1 MSEQQQNP
9 ETTQPEKTA
18 TPRKKGKIRRVFKWL
33 FVCVGVLLIV
43 LSITLYYLL
52 ATHSGLKTLVFRLP
66 EKAGITVKADNLQGT
81 VWRGFSAQNI
91 SVTNPQGLDIALS
104 AVKLDWQANEIWKR
118 HLHIK
123 HLQLGK
129 LYLNAF
135 PESEKKHETPPAKM
149 PDSVGLPLKITVEK
163 LSTDGVFLG
172 ENKTVLI
179 KQGALSYAYDH
190 KQHAANIDILES
202 EWGTLKGNATLINQT
217 PFALNGKIDLNG
229 TINQEVATGTIN
241 LSGSLKDLSVQSA
254 LSSASAVLNMDATV
268 SPFVENM
275 AGKAHHI
282 TVQAANINPRDFW
295 HTAPIAQTSLFLNI
309 QPNQT
314 HESLSGLLV
323 LANEKPQAVDLGGL
337 PFSAANS
344 EFDLHTD
351 GLLQLHWLSLDF
363 LNNGNINL
371 SGSIK
376 NELDLTAEIKKLTL
390 SDILSTQSKLPLD
403 GQITVTGKNDE
414 PKIAWDFTRG
424 KLVAQG
430 ELDIIKDNQGTALNL
445 KTAAFHDSQGGVADI
460 SGSLKLYEKM
470 PLDFVLNSKNFNPV
484 VFGDLSPTGKVNG
497 TAKVSGS
504 LLDTP
509 NIVAELLFKDSVVSN
524 MPLNI
529 NGKVQYADNHIA
541 PSKID
546 LRLGENKILADG
558 SLGRM
563 GDKMNVDITAPT
575 LAQFGFGFSG
585 SLKTQGF
592 IADDF
597 QHLKANLSGN
607 ANAFAY
613 RDIVKLQQL
622 NFDII
627 ASPDQTAPLKIVL
640 DGNHLT
646 VPSVNISTVKIDL
659 NGTQAAHHLTAN
671 ADLVALDKPYRA
683 DIAANGG
690 LDKAYNWHGVVSKF
704 NAYRTVEVALENPVK
719 LTAGSQL
726 VELGQAK
733 WRVFG
738 GSLNLHHFS
747 WRQKGGIKT
756 QGKADNIQLSH
767 LKNIVEMPV
776 EQNLVLAADWDL
788 QYDANAKGV
797 LNIHRQSGDVTI
809 PGKKRTVGL
818 NKFEYH
824 AQLFANKISNK
835 LVAET
840 AFGNADA
847 ALDISQTFGD
857 NILAAPISGSLKLVS
872 DDLSKI
878 KAFLPPDMD
887 LGGKLWADTAIR
899 GTVGDPLLSGS
910 LNAEKLRYIQ
920 WSTGIVVNNGTLK
933 SRFDGNRWIIDGLTF
948 LHERTGGKID
958 ITGEV
963 VRTGFQPDAHLSV
976 VFDKYPVLR
985 HPDRR
990 VTISGKSDIHYAD
1003 DKGLVLAGGLKLDE
1017 AKFDFPKASMPQ
1029 VDDDVVIMGEEHKKQ
1044 PAASMLLA
1052 IDLDLDL
1059 NDAFTF
1065 SGSGLNVVMGGKLNL
1080 NARPKEDI
1088 KLLGT
1093 VNVVSGRYKAY
1104 GQDLEIQKGQITF
1117 VGPIDNPALNIR
1129 AVRRMS
1135 PVGAGVEV
1143 TGFLAKPRA
1152 VLVAD
1157 ESMSDKDKLAWLVL
1171 GRSAASGDDAALAA
1185 AAGSMLAGSMNNKI
1199 GLFDDIGLTS
1209 RETRNSN
1216 TGEVNPAE
1224 QMVAVGKHLSNKI
1237 YLGYEYGLSS
1247 SVQAVKMVYQLS
1259 KTVQLIGRAGS
1270 DSSGGEIRYS
1280 KRFD

>member
-1 MSEQQQNP
+1 MSEQQQTP
-9 ETTQPEKTA
+9 EITQSEKTA
-18 TPRKKGKIRRVFKWL
+18 MPRKKGKIRRVFKWL

-43 LSITLYYLL
+43 FSITLYYLL
-52 ATHSGLKTLVFRLP
+52 GTHSGLKTLAFRLP
-66 EKAGITVKADNLQGT
+66 EKAGVSVTADNLQGT

-91 SVTNPQGLDIALS
+91 RIRNPQGLDIALS
-104 AVKLDWQANEIWKR
+104 DIKFDWHANQLWKR
-118 HLHIK
+118 HLKIN
-123 HLQLGK
+123 HLALGK
-129 LYLNAF
+129 LYLNSF
-135 PESEKKHETPPAKM
+135 PKSGEKHDTPPVRL
-149 PDSVGLPLKITVEK
+149 PENISLPLKITVAKVSSDE
-163 LSTDGVFLG
+163 VFLG
-172 ENKTVLI
+172 ENQTVLI
-179 KQGALSYAYDH
+179 KQGAFSYSYDH

-202 EWGTLKGNATLINQT
+202 EWGTLKGNTTLINQT
-217 PFALNGKIDLNG
+217 PFAINGKIDLNG

-241 LSGSLKDLSVQSA
+241 LSGSLKDLSVQSE
-254 LSSASAVLNMDATV
+254 LSSASAVLNMDAIV
-268 SPFVENM
+268 SPFTENM

-282 TVQAANINPRDFW
+282 TVHAANINPRDFW
-295 HTAPIAQTSLFLNI
+295 HIAPVAQTSLFLNI
-309 QPNQT
+309 APNDT
-314 HESLSGLLV
+314 HQFLNGLLV
-323 LANEKPQAVDLGGL
+323 LANEKPQAIDLGGL

-344 EFDLHTD
+344 EFEMHTD
-351 GLLQLHWLSLDF
+351 GLLLLHFLSLDF

-371 SGSIK
+371 SGSVK

-403 GQITVTGKNDE
+403 GQIKITGKNDE

-424 KLVAQG
+424 KLTATG
-430 ELDIIKDNQGTALNL
+430 KLNIDKEENGTALNL
-445 KTAAFHDSQGGVADI
+445 QTAAFHDDKGGIADI
-460 SGSLKLYEKM
+460 SGSLKLYEQM
-470 PLDFVLNSKNFNPV
+470 PLGFVLQSKNFNPV
-484 VFGDLSPTGKVNG
+484 VLGDLAPAGRING
-497 TAKVSGS
+497 EASVSGS

-509 NIVAELLFKDSVVSN
+509 DIVAELNFKDSIVSD

-541 PSKID
+541 PSQVAIH
-546 LRLGENKILADG
+546 LGENKILADG

-563 GDKMNVDITAPT
+563 GDKMQVDITAPT

-597 QHLKANLSGN
+597 QHLKANLHGN
-607 ANAFAY
+607 ADNFAFK
-613 RDIVKLQQL
+613 DIVKLQKL
-622 NFDII
+622 NFDIV
-627 ASPDQTAPLKIVL
+627 ASPDQTAPLKVAL

-659 NGTQAAHHLTAN
+659 NGTQAAHNLTAF
-671 ADLVALDKPYRA
+671 ADLVALDKPYRT

-690 LDKAYNWHGVVSKF
+690 LDKDYNWHGVMSKL
-704 NAYRTVEVALENPVK
+704 NASGTVDLALESPVK
-719 LTAGSQL
+719 LIAGSQL

-738 GSLNLHHFS
+738 GGLNLQHFS

-767 LKNIVEMPV
+767 LKNIVAMPV
-776 EQNLVLAADWDL
+776 EQNLVLNADWNV
-788 QYDANAKGV
+788 QYDQNAQGTLSIRRV
-797 LNIHRQSGDVTI
+797 SGDITL
-809 PGKKRTVGL
+809 PNKKRTLGL
-818 NKFEYH
+818 DKLEFD
-824 AQLFANKISNK
+824 ARLFANKISNK
-835 LVAET
+835 LIAET
-840 AFGNADA
+840 AFGHADA
-847 ALDISQTFGD
+847 TLDIAQTFGD
-857 NILAAPISGSLKLVS
+857 NILAAPISGSLKLLNV
-872 DDLSKI
+872 DLSKI

-887 LGGKLWADTAIR
+887 LGGNLSANTDIR
-899 GTVGDPLLSGS
+899 GTVGDPLLSGH
-910 LNAEKLRYIQ
+910 LDAEKLRYIQ
-920 WSTGIVVNNGTLK
+920 WSTGVVVNNGTLK
-933 SRFDGNRWIIDGLTF
+933 SRFDGNRWVIDQLAF
-948 LHERTGGKID
+948 INQRTGGKME

-963 VRTGFQPDAHLSV
+963 VRTGFQPDARLKV
-976 VFDKYPVLR
+976 LFNQYPVLR

-990 VTISGKSDIHYAD
+990 VTISGGADIHYAD
-1003 DKGLVLAGGLKLDE
+1003 NLGLALTGDLKLDE
-1017 AKFDFPKASMPQ
+1017 AQFDFPKASMPK
-1029 VDDDVVIMGEEHKKQ
+1029 VDDDVIVLGDEPKAQ
-1044 PAASMLLA
+1044 SNPLLLA
-1052 IDLDLDL
+1052 IDLNLDL

-1065 SGSGLNVVMGGKLNL
+1065 SGQGLNVVMGGKLNL

-1117 VGPIDNPALNIR
+1117 VGAIDNPALNIR
-1129 AVRRMS
+1129 AVRRLS

-1157 ESMSDKDKLAWLVL
+1157 EAMSDKDKLAWLVL
-1171 GRSAASGDDAALAA
+1171 GRPAAGGDDAALAA
-1185 AAGSMLAGSMNNKI
+1185 AAGSMLAGGINNKI
-1199 GLFDDIGLTS
+1199 GLFDDIGLSS

-1224 QMVAVGKHLSNKI
+1224 QMVNVGKHLSNRL
-1237 YLGYEYGLSS
+1237 YLGYEYGLNSTT
-1247 SVQAVKMVYQLS
+1247 QAVKMVYQLS
-1259 KTVQLIGRAGS
+1259 KSVQVIGRAGT